1 MDPYEL
7 IHRELT
13 RIGVRLTA
21 TLPND
26 WVGPL
31 IRRID
36 ADPAI
41 RHVPVA
47 RESEAVVVASGKGS
61 WSFDAHADRL
71 GADYR
76 ISILGRAASMRHQD
90 QEAGPR
96 RQIEHDERNL
106 KRSAGHVSHPAKGR
120 AGALKT

>member
-1 MDPYEL
+1 
-7 IHRELT
+7 
-13 RIGVRLTA
+13 V
-21 TLPND
+21 
-26 WVGPL
+26 
-31 IRRID
+31 
-36 ADPAI
+36 DPAI

-47 RESEAVVVASGKGS
+47 RESEAVVASGKAS

-71 GADYR
+71 CTDQR
-76 ISILGRAASMRHQD
+76 ISMLGRTASMRHQD

-120 AGALKT
+120 AGASQS